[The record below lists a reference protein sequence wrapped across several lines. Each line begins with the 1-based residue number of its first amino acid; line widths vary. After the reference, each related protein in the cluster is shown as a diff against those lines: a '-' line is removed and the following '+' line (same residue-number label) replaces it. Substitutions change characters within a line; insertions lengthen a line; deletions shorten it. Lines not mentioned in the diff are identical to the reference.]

1 MEKIFDTHAHYTD
14 SAFDEDRETLISS
27 LRDKNVSLVMQ
38 ACTDLEDAVKI
49 QALADRFDF
58 MYGSAG
64 VHPENMGDSLPED
77 LYDRLKKLA
86 EHKKVLAIGEI
97 VLDYH
102 YEGYDRQAQ
111 IRLFRMQLELARELS
126 LPVIVHSRD
135 ATEDCMNILRE
146 YKPKGVMHCFS
157 GSAETAREVVSLGM
171 YIGFTGVLTFKN
183 AKKALRALEAVP
195 EDRLVLETDCPYMAP
210 EPHRGTRN
218 DSSNIP
224 FIIEKIAEIKGIS
237 KEDVERITEEN
248 AYRLFTKVKKEKN
261 YGNTG
266 KSPKHNSCITKI

>member
-27 LRDKNVSLVMQ
+27 LKDKNVSIVMQ
-38 ACTDLEDAVKI
+38 ACTDLDDAVKI

-58 MYGSAG
+58 MYASAG
-64 VHPENMGDSLPED
+64 VHPENIEDSVPD
-77 LYDRLKKLA
+77 NLYDKLKKLA

-97 VLDYH
+97 GLDYH

-111 IRLFRMQLELARELS
+111 IRLFRMQLDLARELS

-146 YKPKGVMHCFS
+146 YKPMGVMHCFS
-157 GSAETAREVVSLGM
+157 GSAETAKEVVSLGM

-210 EPHRGTRN
+210 VPFRGKRC
-218 DSSNIP
+218 DSSM
-224 FIIEKIAEIKGIS
+224 IAYTAEAAGRVLGKS
-237 KEDVERITEEN
+237 TDEVLKQTYEN
-248 AYRLFTKVKKEKN
+248 ALRLYNMEKE
-261 YGNTG
+261 G
-266 KSPKHNSCITKI
+266 K